1 MKHDFI
7 QAGDYSAF
15 INNNILN
22 KITGGNEDK
31 IFNAEEMAI
40 GFVVSKLGERF
51 DIQAELK
58 TTGEKRNKTL
68 LRWLLSMSVYHL
80 YNTIPDTEIPERV
93 TKNYNDARQEI
104 TSIAKGKDPTDL
116 LQFSSSGVKKTRFRW
131 GSAPRRSHSP
141 F

>member
-15 INNNILN
+15 INGNILN
-22 KITGGNEDK
+22 KITQGNEDK

-51 DIQAELK
+51 DIQAELRK
-58 TTGEKRNKTL
+58 QGESRNKTL

-93 TKNYNDARQEI
+93 TKNHEYARQEI
-104 TSIAKGKDPTDL
+104 SAIAKGKDPTDL
-116 LQFSSSGVKKTRFRW
+116 LQFSSSGIKKTRFRW

>member
-15 INNNILN
+15 INSNILN

-31 IFNAEEMAI
+31 IYNAEELAI
-40 GFVVSKLGERF
+40 GFIVSKLGERF
-51 DIQAELK
+51 DILAELRQQ
-58 TTGEKRNKTL
+58 GENRNRTL
-68 LRWLLSMSVYHL
+68 LRWLLSLSVYHL

-93 TKNYNDARQEI
+93 TKNYDDARKEI
-104 TSIAKGKDPTDL
+104 TAIAKGKDPIDL